1 VIGSILSS
9 VLTGKH
15 MQDQHVLKNRFR
27 IITTLCLCG
36 LFFSL
41 QAGCTQTAESATE
54 DQHLEHHIPEH
65 KPKSYTATVRE
76 LDTRMR
82 WLLNHSQSEGSQ
94 KKQQE
99 LVEIIDWIPEL
110 AADSELKHRDWN
122 EVKLFSTEL
131 MTVFQQIDF
140 SDVEPSLVGRYFLL
154 VAKLKQYSAPS
165 EMKKFNR

>member
-1 VIGSILSS
+1 
-9 VLTGKH
+9 
-15 MQDQHVLKNRFR
+15 
-27 IITTLCLCG
+27 
-36 LFFSL
+36 
-41 QAGCTQTAESATE
+41 
-54 DQHLEHHIPEH
+54 
-65 KPKSYTATVRE
+65 
-76 LDTRMR
+76 MR